1 MATVVFLSRSFN
13 QHPLTL
19 TAHQL
24 LAKKKIFMAI
34 DVEEKKNV
42 HTDQNAASGR
52 G

>member
-24 LAKKKIFMAI
+24 LAKKKIFIAI
-34 DVEEKKNV
+34 DVEKKNV
-42 HTDQNAASGR
+42 HTDQNAASGW